1 MLGNCAA
8 QMQTVRKM
16 IRKPALIG
24 ALGGFGSSVV
34 LSGFVSLATIPFV
47 VAHTGA
53 SGWSSVAVG
62 QSLGSVAGI
71 FTLLGWAQSGPTEV
85 AIVKSGRG
93 VYFFESF
100 RVRLLF
106 LVPSALVVALLS
118 VLLDTPS
125 RTATFF
131 VAFSILIANLGAS
144 WFYVGERN
152 PKALFFLDTL
162 PRSAFVVVGSI
173 AVVFGAG
180 IVAYSVLLLCG
191 TVLAVLL
198 SCVDVHRRH
207 RSKVEDVDGLKRSL
221 KQILLGQ
228 RHGIG
233 TALLSTAYLQAPL
246 LVLQGIAPSTVPAYA
261 LADKIKQQSLTMY
274 KPISQ
279 VVQGWTPSAGEEMI
293 YYRVKKAQKFTVGFA
308 FLGFVLFLL
317 LLPLASSI
325 LASSIE
331 VDFVLVVPFSV
342 ALGANIL
349 SFTVGVGCL
358 LPLRLERHITISA
371 ALGMALIGISI
382 VPAIVLG
389 GGPGA
394 AWAVAVSQSV
404 VAIYQLI
411 ILNRKLYVKREAAH
425 V

>member
-1 MLGNCAA
+1 MRRGL
-8 QMQTVRKM
+8 
-16 IRKPALIG
+16 ALVG
-24 ALGGFGSSVV
+24 VLGGFGSSVV

-62 QSLGSVAGI
+62 QSLGSVVGI

-85 AIVKSGRG
+85 AIDKSGRG
-93 VYFFESF
+93 GYFFESF

-106 LVPSALVVALLS
+106 LVPSVLAVALLS
-118 VLLDTPS
+118 GLLDTPS
-125 RTATFF
+125 KTATFF
-131 VAFSILIANLGAS
+131 VATSILIANLGAA

-152 PKALFFLDTL
+152 PKALFFMDTL
-162 PRSAFVVVGSI
+162 PRSAFVAFGSV

-180 IVAYSVLLLCG
+180 IVAYSILVLCG

-198 SCVDVHRRH
+198 SCIDVRNRH
-207 RSKVEDVDGLKRSL
+207 GSSMGAQKSRRSL
-221 KQILLGQ
+221 KQILVGQ

-246 LVLQGIAPSTVPAYA
+246 LVLQSIAPSSVPAYA

-293 YYRVKKAQKFTVGFA
+293 FDRVKKAQKFIVAFA
-308 FLGFVLFLL
+308 FLGFGAFSL
-317 LLPLASSI
+317 LLPLASSV
-325 LASSIE
+325 LASSID
-331 VDFVLVVPFSV
+331 VDYALVIPFSV
-342 ALGANIL
+342 ALGVNIL

-358 LPLRLERHITISA
+358 LPLCLERHITISA
-371 ALGMALIGISI
+371 ALGMSLIGLAI

-389 GGPGA
+389 GGVGA
-394 AWAVAVSQSV
+394 AWAVAISQSV
-404 VAIYQLI
+404 VAIYQLV
-411 ILNRKLYVKREAAH
+411 ILNRKLHAIRGAAVYV
-425 V
+425 